1 MESLKFCSSE
11 SDTNNVPFLDLVA
24 QLIEHTS
31 HRRLM
36 CVCGGGGGGGGGGS
50 IPTQVLS
57 PFAYEKTLGTCIMSA
72 RVYATNAVAL

>member
-11 SDTNNVPFLDLVA
+11 SDTNNVPFLGLVA
-24 QLIEHTS
+24 QLIEHAS

-36 CVCGGGGGGGGGGS
+36 CVCVGGGGRGDL